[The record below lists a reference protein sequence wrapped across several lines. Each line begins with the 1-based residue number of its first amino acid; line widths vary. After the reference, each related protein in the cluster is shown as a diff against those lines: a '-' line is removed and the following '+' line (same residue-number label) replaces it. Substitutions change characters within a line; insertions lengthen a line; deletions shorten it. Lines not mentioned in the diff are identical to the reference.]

1 MYLALPV
8 GKRQTQTTVQIVLA
22 RMDGVEPDQMVRYL
36 DVKVRP
42 MNDSSRGLE
51 LELERESWREREREG
66 WRERERES

>member
-1 MYLALPV
+1 
-8 GKRQTQTTVQIVLA
+8 
-22 RMDGVEPDQMVRYL
+22 MDGVEPDQMVRYL

-51 LELERESWREREREG
+51 LELERESWRERERES